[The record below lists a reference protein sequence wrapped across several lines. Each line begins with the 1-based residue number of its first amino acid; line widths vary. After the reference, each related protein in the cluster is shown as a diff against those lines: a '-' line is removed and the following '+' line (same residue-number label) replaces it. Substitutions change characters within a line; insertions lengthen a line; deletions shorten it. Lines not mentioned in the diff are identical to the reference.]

1 MRLYQWLLCL
11 QNFRLKHKRIML
23 NFIYYNV
30 IVYILYA
37 VIDTIFTFL
46 NLYSTPE
53 LGTDLLV
60 MPTDSDMTYIIIN
73 VCISTV
79 LGYYILK
86 KINQHD

>member
-1 MRLYQWLLCL
+1 
-11 QNFRLKHKRIML
+11 ML

-37 VIDTIFTFL
+37 AIDTIFTFL